1 MSFLDRSILFLYGL
15 VTVVLLFIFMLTV
28 LGWLSPLF
36 YFKNMYFDVQFRTAL
51 FAFLLLLFLLG
62 LRVIFLSFKATRKKD
77 RGISLEGE
85 LGQINVTYDTITA
98 LIKRV
103 SGKIPGVKEVRPVI
117 EAHPE
122 GLGVQVLVR
131 VLPDLNIPE
140 TSKRLQEE
148 ISTYIQQS
156 LGIKLTSIKVKV
168 EDIAQEVRP
177 RVE

>member
-1 MSFLDRSILFLYGL
+1 MNFFDRSILFLYSL
-15 VTVVLLFIFMLTV
+15 IAAVLFFVLMLTV
-28 LGWLSPLF
+28 LGWSMPIF
-36 YFKNMYFDVQFRTAL
+36 YFKTLYFDVGFRTAL
-51 FAFLLLLFLLG
+51 FAFLMLFFLLS
-62 LRVIFLSFKATRKKD
+62 LRLIIVSLKPPRKKD

-85 LGQINVTYDTITA
+85 LGVINVTFDTIIA

-103 SGKIPGVKEVRPVI
+103 SAKIPGVKEVRPVI
-117 EAHPE
+117 EAHQD
-122 GLGVQVLVR
+122 GLGVEVLVR

-156 LGIKLTSIKVKV
+156 LGIKLSRIKIKV
-168 EDIAQEVRP
+168 EDIAQEIRP